1 MRYRIVTNALQR
13 MGLGN
18 AEINMVV
25 RAIKLLQKPTFREAA
40 NRVIVMLGGIPPTET
55 TQYVIDIHI
64 RDSIL
69 IFVFTGFGMPKG
81 LYGSFERL
89 PTADAGKAYRT
100 PYDALVGGHPYSLR
114 VKGGSDLLNQGTLV
128 EAFIQTEGLGVCKFR
143 GNVATCTVTQGF
155 DVIERANTIKET
167 LTQCCLH
174 HHMLAAIRV
183 HDHNR

>member
-1 MRYRIVTNALQR
+1 MSGLRLLSERRKSCMRYRIVTNALQR

-100 PYDALVGGHPYSLR
+100 PY
-114 VKGGSDLLNQGTLV
+114 
-128 EAFIQTEGLGVCKFR
+128 
-143 GNVATCTVTQGF
+143 
-155 DVIERANTIKET
+155 
-167 LTQCCLH
+167 
-174 HHMLAAIRV
+174 
-183 HDHNR
+183 